1 MKFGEW
7 TFKHFGEISR
17 IFEKLE
23 SEESFGKTCLD
34 SEKILEK
41 KNWVEERGN
50 SERVMEEV
58 AAVMELKFNELWNF

>member
-34 SEKILEK
+34 SEKIL
-41 KNWVEERGN
+41 
-50 SERVMEEV
+50 
-58 AAVMELKFNELWNF
+58 